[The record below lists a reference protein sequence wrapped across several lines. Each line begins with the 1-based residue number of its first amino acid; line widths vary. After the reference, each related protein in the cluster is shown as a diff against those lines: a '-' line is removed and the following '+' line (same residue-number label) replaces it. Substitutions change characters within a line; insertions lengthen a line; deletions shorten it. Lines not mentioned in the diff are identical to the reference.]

1 MSDTLACALNLTRTL
16 FRMPHTTWLA
26 CVGLFVGGDGNLT
39 HPDVS
44 SGGDETP
51 HSSVQ
56 NRAA

>member
-16 FRMPHTTWLA
+16 FRMPHTTWLG
-26 CVGLFVGGDGNLT
+26 CVGLFVGGTKILT
-39 HPDVS
+39 HADVS
-44 SGGDETP
+44 GGGDENP